1 MERFDVRLVS
11 SSTSASSTSSTSG
24 GSVWVPVPVSGATCV
39 WASPQGLVFYDP
51 TLVQSVFDYGEDN
64 VECKFKAA
72 CSKSDCSFAHPFP
85 CKYGA
90 SCRSLASVG
99 RTSSGSSGSNSSS
112 SSGSSKCKF
121 QHPDLS
127 SVVPLG
133 QTYPLNQAC
142 KFGPGCT
149 NKTCHFAHPLGRG
162 ARAARVLRTVRATHM
177 PDLTPLP
184 GGPSSLNLGMEGLL
198 VGPGASNGDDDDD
211 DSHNESS
218 SGSSSGDGG
227 DGGDGGDAAHHHGA
241 QRPTQFQFHGEFVF
255 FFSPHAG
262 PWASDYFRSCRVH
275 RFDPSSGC
283 YHPVVSSAP
292 VPGHYELAGHY
303 CNAAVGCGNYFALSW
318 WPFEDEA
325 LRALWEAARDA
336 RARAKMENAQ
346 AKVQSAQ
353 AARIVELER
362 SVAEQERLSAQQKVE
377 LDQARHVQAA
387 LSDRN
392 SQLEQQVARVARQ
405 AQAAQ
410 KQLLHIQKQRE
421 WEAQAAQ
428 KKLLQ
433 SQKQREW
440 EAHAA
445 QKQLLQ
451 NQKQREW
458 KARQQKVQAWEA
470 HKQQRDTRR
479 QRELTRKELARQ
491 QRWRLRDPIHLYCLL
506 AAPSAPPAPGTL
518 ASASSGAW
526 HLVLDYHKGAHALQL
541 LPGSGDSDGDPSDG
555 QLLVT
560 ENDTVFEFEVVVDR
574 QALLR
579 GSKGGEWTPCVP
591 GHLCDGF

>member
-1 MERFDVRLVS
+1 
-11 SSTSASSTSSTSG
+11 
-24 GSVWVPVPVSGATCV
+24 
-39 WASPQGLVFYDP
+39 
-51 TLVQSVFDYGEDN
+51 
-64 VECKFKAA
+64 
-72 CSKSDCSFAHPFP
+72 
-85 CKYGA
+85 
-90 SCRSLASVG
+90 
-99 RTSSGSSGSNSSS
+99 
-112 SSGSSKCKF
+112 
-121 QHPDLS
+121 
-127 SVVPLG
+127 
-133 QTYPLNQAC
+133 
-142 KFGPGCT
+142 
-149 NKTCHFAHPLGRG
+149 
-162 ARAARVLRTVRATHM
+162 
-177 PDLTPLP
+177 
-184 GGPSSLNLGMEGLL
+184 
-198 VGPGASNGDDDDD
+198 
-211 DSHNESS
+211 
-218 SGSSSGDGG
+218 
-227 DGGDGGDAAHHHGA
+227 
-241 QRPTQFQFHGEFVF
+241 
-255 FFSPHAG
+255 
-262 PWASDYFRSCRVH
+262 
-275 RFDPSSGC
+275 
-283 YHPVVSSAP
+283 VVSSAP

-421 WEAQAAQ
+421 WEAQ
-428 KKLLQ
+428 
-433 SQKQREW
+433 
-440 EAHAA
+440 AA

-591 GHLCDGF
+591 GRLCDGF